1 MEEENRKDR
10 EVNSWQ
16 KWIHFSE
23 MVNSFRIFPRV
34 FITVYMILLYKS
46 VDWFMNLSD
55 PSMPQ
60 AGLISTIIGAGAA
73 WFGLYTRS
81 TGDGKDK

>member
-1 MEEENRKDR
+1 MEDSDKEINP
-10 EVNSWQ
+10 WQ

-55 PSMPQ
+55 PSVSQ
-60 AGLISTIIGAGAA
+60 AGLISTIIGSGAA